1 LDGEPKNISQTR
13 HVSVADRAHSTH
25 NAGLKGCWV
34 EPTRGAS
41 MGPVLNGLI
50 KLQSVENRLR
60 AAKAKLARCRRSVI
74 IQENQV
80 RSLQSALEA
89 KKEEAQLTKVQ
100 CDRLELELK
109 SRDAEVNKLRASLN
123 NAKTNKEYAAVLT
136 MLNTTKADNSKIE
149 TQILE
154 LMKAIESDEEESA
167 GIRQQIEEQKQL
179 LEDIRKK
186 ADGSATEHEVEIAR
200 IQSEWDEV
208 AKVIPA
214 AALAVFNRVADT
226 YDGEAVVKI
235 DEQEGR
241 SGAFSCGG
249 CFMGI
254 TAESVNLLMT
264 RDELIRCRNCT
275 RILVLSESPD

>member
-1 LDGEPKNISQTR
+1 
-13 HVSVADRAHSTH
+13 
-25 NAGLKGCWV
+25 
-34 EPTRGAS
+34 

-89 KKEEAQLTKVQ
+89 KKEETQLTKVQ

-109 SRDAEVNKLRASLN
+109 ARDEQVNKLRASLN

-136 MLNTTKADNSKIE
+136 QLNTTKADNSKIE

-154 LMKAIESDEEESA
+154 LMKAVETDEQECVTIGE
-167 GIRQQIEEQKQL
+167 QIEEQKQE
-179 LEDIRKK
+179 LEQKRKK
-186 ADGSATEHEVEIAR
+186 AEASASEHEAEIAQ
-200 IQSEWDEV
+200 IQAEWDKV
-208 AKVIPA
+208 AEDIPPK
-214 AALAVFNRVADT
+214 ALEAFQRVAET
-226 YDGEAVVKI
+226 YDGEAVVKVV
-235 DEQEGR
+235 EQEGK
-241 SGAFSCGG
+241 SAAFSCGG

-254 TAESVNLLMT
+254 PAESVNVLMT
-264 RDELIRCRNCT
+264 RDDIIRCPNCT
-275 RILVLSESPD
+275 RILVLRES